1 MRRAVTKMA
10 TTNQTRG
17 KRAQKLLA
25 FLLSVVLVLSL
36 FAGSF
41 NFASA
46 ADTEQSSPF
55 SETELALLDAIDTDF
70 ILENIEYVHNNIGPR
85 VAGTPADEAS
95 AAYFAG
101 VLESLGYEP
110 FSLAT
115 AADGTDDYF
124 ETIDNNATVNNRIG
138 ASVTINGRTYG
149 ALAPGW
155 SDESVY
161 QGYNTPTV
169 TAETVY
175 FENVD
180 DAVAADAADIEGK
193 IVLTN
198 RKSLTEWAR
207 NSTAFADA
215 ARALEAKGAAA
226 VVFFYSKYTV
236 SEDGATSSER
246 AFPAPTTGDVI
257 NIPVVLAT
265 YLDGRAIV
273 KALTDGD
280 TVTSTTATVVNR
292 RNTHTSNILAIKEAE
307 TPSDKYVIVGAHRDS
322 VTGAEGV
329 NDNLSGTVNVL
340 AIAKALQEIPTD
352 YNVIFALWAAEEDG
366 LIGSKYFYSEFLYPD
381 NWGVE
386 HVVAYYN
393 MDMAAPAQTRN
404 SVLTVH
410 TPYRDENRQPLQSVA
425 ADVAEAQAERYW
437 DYTDGAF
444 ADWWTEGPDDLVDLQ
459 YFGSCSDHASIT
471 GATGA
476 NGTEK
481 LAFGEGIPSVYI
493 FWGDNIGDGRN
504 DVTEQNYHVVGDIY
518 EWPEDED
525 QFIVVSDTEYFSGNY
540 SIERAQILASVFALS
555 VYNTAA
561 APIDGIEDG
570 ETYYGDTAFT
580 VAYNYRDSVSVD
592 GEAVTLDETGAYVI
606 LADGEEHTIVVTD
619 VFGNT
624 ATYTATI
631 DYTYTVTFVADETV
645 VAEKTVNAGA
655 ALTEIPEIPA
665 KEGYTKI
672 DPVWDVTDF
681 SAITSDLTVNA
692 VYTPDP
698 IVLPFTDID
707 PEEYYYEALVW
718 GYEDGVVAGTT
729 ETTFSPSEEVTR
741 AQIVAFLYRLA
752 GSPASG
758 TQVPFTDVSAEAYYA
773 QALAWAVEQKIAYGV
788 SATAFEPDRAVTREE
803 FVSFL
808 YRYAQLQGNIGGE
821 PADLSG
827 FQDAASVSAWAKNAV
842 EWAVRQGI
850 AVGVETDVLAPQGT
864 ATRAQAIAFLYRY
877 SQLG

>member
-1 MRRAVTKMA
+1 MA

-70 ILENIEYVHNNIGPR
+70 ILENIEYVHNHIGPR

-180 DAVAADAADIEGK
+180 DAVAADAAAVEGK

-198 RKSLTEWAR
+198 RKSLTEWDR

-236 SEDGATSSER
+236 SEDGATSRER

-280 TVTSTTATVVNR
+280 TVGSATATVVNR
-292 RNTHTSNILAIKEAE
+292 RNTHTSNILAVKEAE

-410 TPYRDENRQPLQSVA
+410 TPYRDENRQPLQSTA
-425 ADVAEAQAERYW
+425 GDVAEAQAERYW

-504 DVTEQNYHVVGDIY
+504 DVTEQNYHVVGDVY

-525 QFIVVSDTEYFSGNY
+525 VFTVVGDSEPFTGNY

-580 VAYNYRDSVSVD
+580 VAYNYRDSVFVD
-592 GEAVTLDETGAYVI
+592 GEAVTLDETGAYV
-606 LADGEEHTIVVTD
+606 LPADGEQHTVVVTD

-624 ATYTATI
+624 AS
-631 DYTYTVTFVADETV
+631 YTVE
-645 VAEKTVNAGA
+645 VN
-655 ALTEIPEIPA
+655 E
-665 KEGYTKI
+665 
-672 DPVWDVTDF
+672 
-681 SAITSDLTVNA
+681 
-692 VYTPDP
+692 
-698 IVLPFTDID
+698 IVLPFTDVD
-707 PEEYYYEALVW
+707 LTDYYGDALVW
-718 GYEDGVVAGTT
+718 SYVNGVVAGTT

-758 TQVPFTDVSAEAYYA
+758 TQVPFTDVSAKAYYA
-773 QALAWAVEQKIAYGV
+773 KALAWAVEQKIAYGV

-808 YRYAQLQGNIGGE
+808 YRYAQLQGDISGE

-842 EWAVRQGI
+842 AWAVRQGI

>member
-70 ILENIEYVHNNIGPR
+70 ILENIEYIHNHIGPR

-180 DAVAADAADIEGK
+180 DAVAADAADVEGK

-198 RKSLTEWAR
+198 RKSLTEWDR

-236 SEDGATSSER
+236 SEDGATSRER

-280 TVTSTTATVVNR
+280 TVGSATATVVNR
-292 RNTHTSNILAIKEAE
+292 RNTHTSNILAVKEAE

-504 DVTEQNYHVVGDIY
+504 DVTEQNYHVVGDVY

-525 QFIVVSDTEYFSGNY
+525 VFTVVGDSEPFTGNY

-580 VAYNYRDSVSVD
+580 VAYNYRDSVFVD
-592 GEAVTLDETGAYVI
+592 GEAAALDETGAYV
-606 LADGEEHTIVVTD
+606 LPADGEQHTVVVTD

-624 ATYTATI
+624 AS
-631 DYTYTVTFVADETV
+631 YTVE
-645 VAEKTVNAGA
+645 VN
-655 ALTEIPEIPA
+655 E
-665 KEGYTKI
+665 
-672 DPVWDVTDF
+672 
-681 SAITSDLTVNA
+681 
-692 VYTPDP
+692 
-698 IVLPFTDID
+698 IVLPFTDVD
-707 PEEYYYEALVW
+707 LTDYYGDALVW
-718 GYEDGVVAGTT
+718 SYVNGVVAGTT

-788 SATAFEPDRAVTREE
+788 SAAAFEPDRAVTREE

-808 YRYAQLQGNIGGE
+808 YRYAQLQGDISGE

-850 AVGVETDVLAPQGT
+850 AVGVATDVLAPQGT

>member
-46 ADTEQSSPF
+46 ADTEQSSSF

-180 DAVAADAADIEGK
+180 DAVAADAAAVEGK

-198 RKSLTEWAR
+198 RKSLTEWDR

-236 SEDGATSSER
+236 SEDGATSRER

-280 TVTSTTATVVNR
+280 TVGSATATVVNR
-292 RNTHTSNILAIKEAE
+292 RNTHTSNILAVKEAE

-580 VAYNYRDSVSVD
+580 VAYNYRDSVFVD
-592 GEAVTLDETGAYVI
+592 GEAVTLDETGAYV
-606 LADGEEHTIVVTD
+606 LPADGEQHTVVVTD

-624 ATYTATI
+624 AS
-631 DYTYTVTFVADETV
+631 YTVE
-645 VAEKTVNAGA
+645 VN
-655 ALTEIPEIPA
+655 E
-665 KEGYTKI
+665 
-672 DPVWDVTDF
+672 
-681 SAITSDLTVNA
+681 
-692 VYTPDP
+692 
-698 IVLPFTDID
+698 IVLPFTDVD
-707 PEEYYYEALVW
+707 LTDYYGDALVW
-718 GYEDGVVAGTT
+718 SYINGVVAGTT

-752 GSPASG
+752 GSPASD

>member
-10 TTNQTRG
+10 TTNQTKG

-180 DAVAADAADIEGK
+180 DAVAADAADVEGK

-198 RKSLTEWAR
+198 RKSLTEWDR

-236 SEDGATSSER
+236 SEDGATSRER

-280 TVTSTTATVVNR
+280 TVGSATATVVNR
-292 RNTHTSNILAIKEAE
+292 RNTHTSNILAVKEAE

-410 TPYRDENRQPLQSVA
+410 TPYRDENRQPLQSTA
-425 ADVAEAQAERYW
+425 GDVAEAQAERYW

-504 DVTEQNYHVVGDIY
+504 DVTEQNYHVVGDVY

-525 QFIVVSDTEYFSGNY
+525 VFTVVGDSEPFTGNY

-580 VAYNYRDSVSVD
+580 VAYNYRDSVFVD
-592 GEAVTLDETGAYVI
+592 GEAVALDEAGAYV
-606 LADGEEHTIVVTD
+606 LPADGEQHTVVVTD

-624 ATYTATI
+624 VS
-631 DYTYTVTFVADETV
+631 YTVE
-645 VAEKTVNAGA
+645 VN
-655 ALTEIPEIPA
+655 EII
-665 KEGYTKI
+665 
-672 DPVWDVTDF
+672 
-681 SAITSDLTVNA
+681 
-692 VYTPDP
+692 
-698 IVLPFTDID
+698 LPFTDVD
-707 PEEYYYEALVW
+707 LTDYYGDALVW
-718 GYEDGVVAGTT
+718 SYVNGVVAGTT

-752 GSPASG
+752 GSPASD

-808 YRYAQLQGNIGGE
+808 YRYAQLQGDISGE

-864 ATRAQAIAFLYRY
+864 ATRAQAIALLYRY

>member
-1 MRRAVTKMA
+1 MA

-70 ILENIEYVHNNIGPR
+70 ILENIEYVHNHIGPR

-198 RKSLTEWAR
+198 RKSLTEWDR

-236 SEDGATSSER
+236 SEDGATSRER

-280 TVTSTTATVVNR
+280 TVGSATATVVNR
-292 RNTHTSNILAIKEAE
+292 RNTHTSNILAVKEAE

-410 TPYRDENRQPLQSVA
+410 TPYRDENRQPLQSTA
-425 ADVAEAQAERYW
+425 GDVAEAQAERYW

-504 DVTEQNYHVVGDIY
+504 DVTEQNYHVVGDVY

-525 QFIVVSDTEYFSGNY
+525 VFTVVGDSEPFTGNY

-592 GEAVTLDETGAYVI
+592 GEAVALDEAGAYV
-606 LADGEEHTIVVTD
+606 LPADGEQHTVVVTD

-624 ATYTATI
+624 AS
-631 DYTYTVTFVADETV
+631 YTVE
-645 VAEKTVNAGA
+645 VN
-655 ALTEIPEIPA
+655 E
-665 KEGYTKI
+665 
-672 DPVWDVTDF
+672 
-681 SAITSDLTVNA
+681 
-692 VYTPDP
+692 
-698 IVLPFTDID
+698 IVLPFTDVD
-707 PEEYYYEALVW
+707 LTDYYGDALVW
-718 GYEDGVVAGTT
+718 SYVNGIVAGTT

-758 TQVPFTDVSAEAYYA
+758 TQVPFTDVSAKAYYA
-773 QALAWAVEQKIAYGV
+773 KALAWAVEQKIAYGV
-788 SATAFEPDRAVTREE
+788 SAAAFEPDRAVTREE

-808 YRYAQLQGNIGGE
+808 YRYAQLQGDISGE

>member
-1 MRRAVTKMA
+1 MA
-10 TTNQTRG
+10 TTNQTKG

-180 DAVAADAADIEGK
+180 DAVAADAADVEGK

-198 RKSLTEWAR
+198 RKSLTEWDR

-236 SEDGATSSER
+236 SEDGATSRER

-410 TPYRDENRQPLQSVA
+410 TPYRDENRQPLQSTA
-425 ADVAEAQAERYW
+425 GDVAEAQAERYW

-504 DVTEQNYHVVGDIY
+504 DVTEQNYHVVGDVY

-525 QFIVVSDTEYFSGNY
+525 VFTVVGDSEPFTGNY

-580 VAYNYRDSVSVD
+580 VAYNYRDSVFVD
-592 GEAVTLDETGAYVI
+592 GEAVTLDETGAYV
-606 LADGEEHTIVVTD
+606 LPADGEQHTVAVTD

-624 ATYTATI
+624 AS
-631 DYTYTVTFVADETV
+631 YTVE
-645 VAEKTVNAGA
+645 VN
-655 ALTEIPEIPA
+655 E
-665 KEGYTKI
+665 
-672 DPVWDVTDF
+672 
-681 SAITSDLTVNA
+681 
-692 VYTPDP
+692 
-698 IVLPFTDID
+698 IVLPFTDVD
-707 PEEYYYEALVW
+707 LTDYYGDALVW
-718 GYEDGVVAGTT
+718 SYVNGVVAGTT

-773 QALAWAVEQKIAYGV
+773 KALAWAVEQKIAYGV
-788 SATAFEPDRAVTREE
+788 SAAAFEPDRAVTREE

-842 EWAVRQGI
+842 AWAVRQGI

>member
-10 TTNQTRG
+10 TTNQTKG

-70 ILENIEYVHNNIGPR
+70 ILENIEYVHNHIGPR

-161 QGYNTPTV
+161 QGYDTPTV

-180 DAVAADAADIEGK
+180 DAVAADAADVEGK

-198 RKSLTEWAR
+198 RKSLTEWDR

-236 SEDGATSSER
+236 SEDGATSRER
-246 AFPAPTTGDVI
+246 AFPAPTTGNVI

-292 RNTHTSNILAIKEAE
+292 RNTHTSNILAVKEAE

-410 TPYRDENRQPLQSVA
+410 TPYRDENRQPLQSTA
-425 ADVAEAQAERYW
+425 GDVAEAQAERYW

-504 DVTEQNYHVVGDIY
+504 DVTEQNYHVVGDVY

-525 QFIVVSDTEYFSGNY
+525 VFTVVGDSEPFTGNY

-580 VAYNYRDSVSVD
+580 VAYNYRDSVFVD
-592 GEAVTLDETGAYVI
+592 GEAVTLDETGAYV
-606 LADGEEHTIVVTD
+606 LPADGEQHTVVVTD

-624 ATYTATI
+624 AS
-631 DYTYTVTFVADETV
+631 YTVE
-645 VAEKTVNAGA
+645 VN
-655 ALTEIPEIPA
+655 E
-665 KEGYTKI
+665 
-672 DPVWDVTDF
+672 
-681 SAITSDLTVNA
+681 
-692 VYTPDP
+692 
-698 IVLPFTDID
+698 IVLPFTDVD
-707 PEEYYYEALVW
+707 LTDYYGDALVW
-718 GYEDGVVAGTT
+718 SYVNGVVAGTT

-758 TQVPFTDVSAEAYYA
+758 TQVPFTDVSAKAYYA

-808 YRYAQLQGNIGGE
+808 YRYAQLQGNIDGE

>member
-1 MRRAVTKMA
+1 MA

-25 FLLSVVLVLSL
+25 FLLSAVLVLSL

-70 ILENIEYVHNNIGPR
+70 ILENIEYVHNHIGPR

-180 DAVAADAADIEGK
+180 DAVAADAADVEGK

-198 RKSLTEWAR
+198 RKSLTEWDR

-236 SEDGATSSER
+236 SEDGATSRER

-280 TVTSTTATVVNR
+280 TVGSATATVVNR

-580 VAYNYRDSVSVD
+580 VAYNYRDSVFVD
-592 GEAVTLDETGAYVI
+592 GEAVTLDETGAYV
-606 LADGEEHTIVVTD
+606 LPADGEQHTVVVTD

-624 ATYTATI
+624 AS
-631 DYTYTVTFVADETV
+631 YTVE
-645 VAEKTVNAGA
+645 VN
-655 ALTEIPEIPA
+655 E
-665 KEGYTKI
+665 
-672 DPVWDVTDF
+672 
-681 SAITSDLTVNA
+681 
-692 VYTPDP
+692 
-698 IVLPFTDID
+698 IVLPFTDVD
-707 PEEYYYEALVW
+707 LTDYYGDALVW
-718 GYEDGVVAGTT
+718 SYINGVVAGTT

-773 QALAWAVEQKIAYGV
+773 QALAWAVEHKIAYGV

-808 YRYAQLQGNIGGE
+808 YRYAQLQGDIGGE

-842 EWAVRQGI
+842 AWAVRQGI
-850 AVGVETDVLAPQGT
+850 AVGVETDVLAPRGT

>member
-1 MRRAVTKMA
+1 MV
-10 TTNQTRG
+10 TTNQTKG
-17 KRAQKLLA
+17 KRAKKVLA
-25 FLLSVVLVLSL
+25 FFLSVVLVLSL
-36 FAGSF
+36 LAGSF

-46 ADTEQSSPF
+46 AEPEQAPF
-55 SETELALLDAIDTDF
+55 SETERNLLDAIDTDF
-70 ILENIEYVHNNIGPR
+70 ILENIEYIHNNIGPR

-95 AAYFAG
+95 AVYFAG
-101 VLESLGYEP
+101 VLESLGYQP

-138 ASVTINGRTYG
+138 GSVTINGRTYG

-155 SDESVY
+155 NDASVY
-161 QGYNTPTV
+161 QGYNTPSV

-180 DAVAADAADIEGK
+180 DAVAADSAAIDGK

-207 NSTAFADA
+207 NSTEFADA
-215 ARALEAKGAAA
+215 ARALEEKGAAA

-236 SEDGATSSER
+236 SADGATSSER

-257 NIPVVLAT
+257 NIPVVLTT
-265 YLDGRAIV
+265 YLDGRQIV
-273 KALTDGD
+273 KTLADGE
-280 TVTSTTATVVNR
+280 TVTATVENR

-307 TPSDKYVIVGAHRDS
+307 TPSDQYVIIGAHRDS
-322 VTGAEGV
+322 VVGAEGV
-329 NDNLSGTVNVL
+329 DDNLSGTVNVL
-340 AIAKALQEIPTD
+340 AIAKALQDIPTD

-393 MDMAAPAQTRN
+393 MDMAATSQTRN

-410 TPYRDENRQPLQSVA
+410 TPYRDENKQPLQSVA

-444 ADWWTEGPDDLVDLQ
+444 SDWWTEGPDDLVDLQ

-504 DVTEQNYHVVGDIY
+504 DVTEQNYHVIGDIY

-525 QFIVVSDTEYFSGNY
+525 QFIVVGDTEYFSGNY

-561 APIDGIEDG
+561 APVDGIEDG
-570 ETYYGDTAFT
+570 GTYYGDTAFT
-580 VAYNYRDSVSVD
+580 VAYNYRNAVTVD
-592 GEAVTLDETGAYVI
+592 GQAVALDGDGAYV
-606 LADGEEHTIVVTD
+606 LPADNTQHTIVVTD
-619 VFGNT
+619 VFGKT
-624 ATYTATI
+624 ATYT
-631 DYTYTVTFVADETV
+631 VQ
-645 VAEKTVNAGA
+645 VN
-655 ALTEIPEIPA
+655 EPQ
-665 KEGYTKI
+665 
-672 DPVWDVTDF
+672 
-681 SAITSDLTVNA
+681 
-692 VYTPDP
+692 TPDP
-698 IVLPFTDID
+698 VTLPFTDID
-707 PEEYYYEALVW
+707 PDGYYYGALAW
-718 GYEDGVVAGTT
+718 GYTGGIVKGTA
-729 ETTFSPSEEVTR
+729 ETTFSPALDVTR
-741 AQIVAFLYRLA
+741 AQVVTLLYRLA
-752 GSPASG
+752 NEPESAAKI
-758 TQVPFTDVSAEAYYA
+758 PFADVSDGAYYA
-773 QALAWAVEQKIAYGV
+773 QALAWAVENKIALGV
-788 SATAFEPDRAVTREE
+788 SATAFEPNRAVTREE
-803 FVSFL
+803 FVTFL
-808 YRYAQLQGNIGGE
+808 YRYAQLQGSAGGGRAE
-821 PADLSG
+821 LSR
-827 FQDAASVSAWAKNAV
+827 FQDAPRISAWAADAIA
-842 EWAVRQGI
+842 WAAAREIVF
-850 AVGVETDVLAPQGT
+850 GVETDVLAPQGT
-864 ATRAQAIAFLYRY
+864 ATRAQAIVFLYRY

>member
-1 MRRAVTKMA
+1 MTTKKQ
-10 TTNQTRG
+10 TNR
-17 KRAQKLLA
+17 KRTQKWIT

-36 FAGSF
+36 FVGSF

-46 ADTEQSSPF
+46 AETEQHGSF
-55 SETELALLDAIDTDF
+55 DETELALLDAIDTAF
-70 ILENIEYVHNNIGPR
+70 ILENVEYIHNNIGPR

-101 VLESLGYEP
+101 VLQALGYEP

-124 ETIDNNATVNNRIG
+124 ETITNSRVNDRIG
-138 ASVTINGRTYG
+138 ASITINGRTYA

-155 SDESVY
+155 SDASVY
-161 QGYNTPTV
+161 QGYNTPSITGQ
-169 TAETVY
+169 TVY

-180 DAVAADAADIEGK
+180 DAVAAEASAVAGK

-198 RKSLTEWAR
+198 RKSLDEWGR
-207 NSTAFADA
+207 NSTDFADA
-215 ARALEAKGAAA
+215 ARALQEKGAAA

-236 SEDGATSSER
+236 SEDGGTSSER
-246 AFPAPTTGDVI
+246 AFPAPTSGETI
-257 NIPVVLAT
+257 YIPVILAS

-273 KALTDGD
+273 KALTDGE
-280 TVTSTTATVVNR
+280 TVNSATATVVNR
-292 RNTHTSNILAIKEAE
+292 RNTYTSNILAIKEAE
-307 TPSDKYVIVGAHRDS
+307 TSSDKYVIVGAHRDS
-322 VTGAEGV
+322 VFGAEGV

-340 AIAKALQEIPTD
+340 AIAKALKNIPTD

-393 MDMAAPAQTRN
+393 MDMAAPAQQRN

-410 TPYRDENRQPLQSVA
+410 TPYRDENRQPLQSAA

-437 DYTDGAF
+437 AYTDGAY

-481 LAFGEGIPSVYI
+481 LAFGAGIPSVYI

-504 DVTEQNYHVVGDIY
+504 DVTEQNYHVIGDIY

-525 QFIVVSDTEYFSGNY
+525 VFTAVGDSEPFSGNY
-540 SIERAQILASVFALS
+540 SIVRAKILASVFALS

-561 APIDGIEDG
+561 SPVAGIEDG
-570 ETYYGDTAFT
+570 GTYYGDTAFT
-580 VAYNYRDSVSVD
+580 VAYNYRGNVTVD
-592 GEAVTLDETGAYVI
+592 GQTIALDADGAYV
-606 LADGEEHTIVVTD
+606 LPADNAQHTVAVTD
-619 VFGNT
+619 VFGET
-624 ATYTATI
+624 ATYTVQV
-631 DYTYTVTFVADETV
+631 DEVVT
-645 VAEKTVNAGA
+645 
-655 ALTEIPEIPA
+655 
-665 KEGYTKI
+665 
-672 DPVWDVTDF
+672 PVPV
-681 SAITSDLTVNA
+681 
-692 VYTPDP
+692 
-698 IVLPFTDID
+698 VLPFTDID
-707 PEEYYYEALVW
+707 PEGYYYEALVW
-718 GYEDGVVAGTT
+718 GYGDGVVAGTT

-758 TQVPFTDVSAEAYYA
+758 AQVSFTDVSAEAYYA
-773 QALAWAVEQKIAYGV
+773 QALAWAVENKIAYGV
-788 SATAFEPDRAVTREE
+788 SVTAFEPDRAVTREE

-808 YRYAQLQGNIGGE
+808 YRYARLQGNISGE
-821 PADLSG
+821 AADLSG
-827 FQDAASVSAWAKNAV
+827 FQDADSVSPWARNEVAWAVK
-842 EWAVRQGI
+842 QGI
-850 AVGVETDVLAPQGT
+850 AVGVETNVLAPQGT
-864 ATRAQAIAFLYRY
+864 ATRAQAVSFLHRY
-877 SQLG
+877 SQRGETVA

>member
-25 FLLSVVLVLSL
+25 FLLSAVLVLSL
-36 FAGSF
+36 FVGSF

-46 ADTEQSSPF
+46 ADTEQSSIF

-70 ILENIEYVHNNIGPR
+70 ILENIEYVHNHIGPR

-180 DAVAADAADIEGK
+180 DAVAADAADVEGK

-198 RKSLTEWAR
+198 RKSLTEWDR

-236 SEDGATSSER
+236 SEDGATSRER

-280 TVTSTTATVVNR
+280 TVGSATATVVNR
-292 RNTHTSNILAIKEAE
+292 RNTHTSNILAVKEAE
-307 TPSDKYVIVGAHRDS
+307 TPSDKYVIVGGHRDS
-322 VTGAEGV
+322 VVGAEGV
-329 NDNLSGTVNVL
+329 DDNLSGAVNVL

-393 MDMAAPAQTRN
+393 MDMAATAQTRN

-504 DVTEQNYHVVGDIY
+504 DVTEQNYHVVGDVY

-525 QFIVVSDTEYFSGNY
+525 VFTVVGDSEPFTGNY

-580 VAYNYRDSVSVD
+580 VAYNYRDSVFVD
-592 GEAVTLDETGAYVI
+592 GEAVTLDETGAYV
-606 LADGEEHTIVVTD
+606 LPADGEQHTVVVTD

-624 ATYTATI
+624 AS
-631 DYTYTVTFVADETV
+631 YTVE
-645 VAEKTVNAGA
+645 VN
-655 ALTEIPEIPA
+655 E
-665 KEGYTKI
+665 
-672 DPVWDVTDF
+672 
-681 SAITSDLTVNA
+681 
-692 VYTPDP
+692 
-698 IVLPFTDID
+698 IVLPFTDVD
-707 PEEYYYEALVW
+707 LTDYYGDALVW
-718 GYEDGVVAGTT
+718 SYINGVVAGTT

-758 TQVPFTDVSAEAYYA
+758 TQVPFTDVSAKAYYA

-808 YRYAQLQGNIGGE
+808 YRYAQLQGNIDGE

>member
-1 MRRAVTKMA
+1 MA

-70 ILENIEYVHNNIGPR
+70 ILENIEYVHNHIGPR

-198 RKSLTEWAR
+198 RKSLTEWDR

-236 SEDGATSSER
+236 SEDGATSRER

-280 TVTSTTATVVNR
+280 TVGSATATVVNR
-292 RNTHTSNILAIKEAE
+292 RNTHTSNILAVKEAE

-570 ETYYGDTAFT
+570 ETCYGDTAFT

-592 GEAVTLDETGAYVI
+592 GEAVTLDETGAYV
-606 LADGEEHTIVVTD
+606 LPADGEQHTVVVTD

-624 ATYTATI
+624 AS
-631 DYTYTVTFVADETV
+631 YTVE
-645 VAEKTVNAGA
+645 VN
-655 ALTEIPEIPA
+655 E
-665 KEGYTKI
+665 
-672 DPVWDVTDF
+672 
-681 SAITSDLTVNA
+681 
-692 VYTPDP
+692 
-698 IVLPFTDID
+698 IVLPFTDVD
-707 PEEYYYEALVW
+707 LTDYYGDALVW
-718 GYEDGVVAGTT
+718 SYVNGVVAGTT

-808 YRYAQLQGNIGGE
+808 YRYAQLQGDISGE

-842 EWAVRQGI
+842 AWAVRQGI

-864 ATRAQAIAFLYRY
+864 GTRAQAITFLYRY

>member
-70 ILENIEYVHNNIGPR
+70 ILENIEYVHNHIGPR

-180 DAVAADAADIEGK
+180 DAVAADAADVEGK

-198 RKSLTEWAR
+198 RKSLTEWDR

-236 SEDGATSSER
+236 SEDGATSRER

-280 TVTSTTATVVNR
+280 TVGSATATVVNR
-292 RNTHTSNILAIKEAE
+292 RNTHTSNILAVKEAE
-307 TPSDKYVIVGAHRDS
+307 TPSDKYVIVGGHRDS
-322 VTGAEGV
+322 VVGAEGV
-329 NDNLSGTVNVL
+329 DDNLSGAVNVL

-393 MDMAAPAQTRN
+393 MDMAATAQTRN

-504 DVTEQNYHVVGDIY
+504 DVTEQNYHVVGDVY

-525 QFIVVSDTEYFSGNY
+525 VFTVVGDSEPFTGNY

-580 VAYNYRDSVSVD
+580 VAYNYRDSVFVD
-592 GEAVTLDETGAYVI
+592 GEAAALDETGAYV
-606 LADGEEHTIVVTD
+606 LPADGEQHTVVVTD

-624 ATYTATI
+624 AS
-631 DYTYTVTFVADETV
+631 YTVE
-645 VAEKTVNAGA
+645 VN
-655 ALTEIPEIPA
+655 EII
-665 KEGYTKI
+665 
-672 DPVWDVTDF
+672 
-681 SAITSDLTVNA
+681 
-692 VYTPDP
+692 
-698 IVLPFTDID
+698 LPFTDVD
-707 PEEYYYEALVW
+707 LTDYYGDALVW
-718 GYEDGVVAGTT
+718 SYVNGVVAGTT

-752 GSPASG
+752 GSPASD

-842 EWAVRQGI
+842 AWAVRQGI

-864 ATRAQAIAFLYRY
+864 ATRAQAIALLYRY

>member
-1 MRRAVTKMA
+1 MA
-10 TTNQTRG
+10 TTNQTKG

-180 DAVAADAADIEGK
+180 DAVAADAADVEGK

-198 RKSLTEWAR
+198 RKSLTEWDR

-215 ARALEAKGAAA
+215 ARELEAKGAAA

-236 SEDGATSSER
+236 SEDGATSRER

-257 NIPVVLAT
+257 HIPVVLAT

-580 VAYNYRDSVSVD
+580 VAYNYRDSVFVD
-592 GEAVTLDETGAYVI
+592 GEAVTLDETGAYV
-606 LADGEEHTIVVTD
+606 LPADGEQHTVVVTD

-624 ATYTATI
+624 AS
-631 DYTYTVTFVADETV
+631 YTVE
-645 VAEKTVNAGA
+645 VN
-655 ALTEIPEIPA
+655 E
-665 KEGYTKI
+665 
-672 DPVWDVTDF
+672 
-681 SAITSDLTVNA
+681 
-692 VYTPDP
+692 
-698 IVLPFTDID
+698 IVLPFTDVD
-707 PEEYYYEALVW
+707 LTDYYGDALVW
-718 GYEDGVVAGTT
+718 SYVNGVVAGTT

-808 YRYAQLQGNIGGE
+808 YRYAQLQGDISGE

-842 EWAVRQGI
+842 AWAVRQGI

-864 ATRAQAIAFLYRY
+864 GTRAQAITFLYRY

>member
-10 TTNQTRG
+10 TTNQTKG

-124 ETIDNNATVNNRIG
+124 ETIGNNATVNNRIG

-180 DAVAADAADIEGK
+180 DAVAADAADVEGK

-198 RKSLTEWAR
+198 RKSLTEWDR

-236 SEDGATSSER
+236 SEDGATSRER

-280 TVTSTTATVVNR
+280 TVGSATATVVNR
-292 RNTHTSNILAIKEAE
+292 RNTHTSNILAVKEAE

-410 TPYRDENRQPLQSVA
+410 TPYRDENRQPLQSTA
-425 ADVAEAQAERYW
+425 GDVAEAQAERYW

-504 DVTEQNYHVVGDIY
+504 DVTEQNYHVVGDVY

-525 QFIVVSDTEYFSGNY
+525 VFTVVGDSEPFTGNY

-580 VAYNYRDSVSVD
+580 VAYNYRDSVFVD
-592 GEAVTLDETGAYVI
+592 GEAAALDETGAYV
-606 LADGEEHTIVVTD
+606 LPADGEQHTVVVTD

-624 ATYTATI
+624 VS
-631 DYTYTVTFVADETV
+631 YTVE
-645 VAEKTVNAGA
+645 VN
-655 ALTEIPEIPA
+655 EII
-665 KEGYTKI
+665 
-672 DPVWDVTDF
+672 
-681 SAITSDLTVNA
+681 
-692 VYTPDP
+692 
-698 IVLPFTDID
+698 LPFTDVD
-707 PEEYYYEALVW
+707 LTDYYGDALVW
-718 GYEDGVVAGTT
+718 SYVNGVVAGTT

-752 GSPASG
+752 GSPASD

-808 YRYAQLQGNIGGE
+808 YRYAQLQGDISGE

-842 EWAVRQGI
+842 AWAVRQGI

>member
-70 ILENIEYVHNNIGPR
+70 ILENIEYVHNHIGPR

-180 DAVAADAADIEGK
+180 DAVAADAAAVKGK

-198 RKSLTEWAR
+198 RKSLTEWDR

-236 SEDGATSSER
+236 SEDGATSRER

-280 TVTSTTATVVNR
+280 TVGSATATVVNR
-292 RNTHTSNILAIKEAE
+292 RNTHTSNILAVKEAE

-410 TPYRDENRQPLQSVA
+410 TPYRDENRQPLQSTA
-425 ADVAEAQAERYW
+425 GDVAEAQAERYW

-570 ETYYGDTAFT
+570 ETCYGDTAFT

-592 GEAVTLDETGAYVI
+592 GEAVTLDETGAYV
-606 LADGEEHTIVVTD
+606 LPADGEQHTVVVTD

-624 ATYTATI
+624 VS
-631 DYTYTVTFVADETV
+631 YTVE
-645 VAEKTVNAGA
+645 VN
-655 ALTEIPEIPA
+655 EII
-665 KEGYTKI
+665 
-672 DPVWDVTDF
+672 
-681 SAITSDLTVNA
+681 
-692 VYTPDP
+692 
-698 IVLPFTDID
+698 LPFTDVD
-707 PEEYYYEALVW
+707 LTDYYGDALVW
-718 GYEDGVVAGTT
+718 SYVNGVVAGTT

-752 GSPASG
+752 GSPASD

>member
-10 TTNQTRG
+10 TTNQTKG

-46 ADTEQSSPF
+46 ADTEQSSSF

-70 ILENIEYVHNNIGPR
+70 ILENIEYVHNHIGPR

-180 DAVAADAADIEGK
+180 DAVAADAADVEGK

-198 RKSLTEWAR
+198 RKSLTEWDR

-236 SEDGATSSER
+236 SEDGATSRER

-280 TVTSTTATVVNR
+280 TVGSATATVVNR
-292 RNTHTSNILAIKEAE
+292 RNTHTSNILAVKEAE

-410 TPYRDENRQPLQSVA
+410 TPYRDENRQPLQSTA
-425 ADVAEAQAERYW
+425 GDVAEAQAERYW

-504 DVTEQNYHVVGDIY
+504 DVTEQNYHVVGDVY

-525 QFIVVSDTEYFSGNY
+525 VFTVVGDSEPFTGNY

-570 ETYYGDTAFT
+570 KTYYGDTAFT
-580 VAYNYRDSVSVD
+580 VAYNYRDSVFVD
-592 GEAVTLDETGAYVI
+592 GEAAALDETGAYV
-606 LADGEEHTIVVTD
+606 LPADGEQHTVVVTD

-624 ATYTATI
+624 AS
-631 DYTYTVTFVADETV
+631 YTVE
-645 VAEKTVNAGA
+645 VN
-655 ALTEIPEIPA
+655 E
-665 KEGYTKI
+665 
-672 DPVWDVTDF
+672 
-681 SAITSDLTVNA
+681 
-692 VYTPDP
+692 
-698 IVLPFTDID
+698 IVLPFTDVD
-707 PEEYYYEALVW
+707 LTDYYGDALVW
-718 GYEDGVVAGTT
+718 SYVNGVVAGTT

-808 YRYAQLQGNIGGE
+808 YRYAQLQGDISGE

>member
-10 TTNQTRG
+10 TTNQTKG

-70 ILENIEYVHNNIGPR
+70 ILENIEYVHNHIGPR

-180 DAVAADAADIEGK
+180 DAVAADAADVEGK

-198 RKSLTEWAR
+198 RKSLTEWDR

-236 SEDGATSSER
+236 SEDGATSRER

-280 TVTSTTATVVNR
+280 TVGSATATVVNR
-292 RNTHTSNILAIKEAE
+292 RNTHTSNILAVKEAE

-410 TPYRDENRQPLQSVA
+410 TPYRDENRQPLQSTA
-425 ADVAEAQAERYW
+425 GDVAEAQAERYW

-525 QFIVVSDTEYFSGNY
+525 VFTVVGDSEPFTGNY

-580 VAYNYRDSVSVD
+580 VAYNYRDSVFVD
-592 GEAVTLDETGAYVI
+592 GEAVTLDETGAYV
-606 LADGEEHTIVVTD
+606 LPADGEQHTVAVTD

-624 ATYTATI
+624 AS
-631 DYTYTVTFVADETV
+631 YTVE
-645 VAEKTVNAGA
+645 VN
-655 ALTEIPEIPA
+655 E
-665 KEGYTKI
+665 
-672 DPVWDVTDF
+672 
-681 SAITSDLTVNA
+681 
-692 VYTPDP
+692 
-698 IVLPFTDID
+698 IVLPFTDVD
-707 PEEYYYEALVW
+707 LTDYYGDALVW
-718 GYEDGVVAGTT
+718 SYVNGVVAGTT

-808 YRYAQLQGNIGGE
+808 YRYAQLQGDIGGE

-842 EWAVRQGI
+842 AWAVRQGI
-850 AVGVETDVLAPQGT
+850 AVGVETDVLAPRGT

>member
-10 TTNQTRG
+10 TTNQTKG

-70 ILENIEYVHNNIGPR
+70 ILENIEYVHNHIGPR

-161 QGYNTPTV
+161 QGHNTPTV

-180 DAVAADAADIEGK
+180 DAVAADAADVEGK

-198 RKSLTEWAR
+198 RKSLTEWDR

-236 SEDGATSSER
+236 SEDGATSRER

-410 TPYRDENRQPLQSVA
+410 TPYRDENRQPLQSTA
-425 ADVAEAQAERYW
+425 GDVAEAQAERYW

-504 DVTEQNYHVVGDIY
+504 DVTEQNYHVVGDVY

-525 QFIVVSDTEYFSGNY
+525 VFTVVGDSEPFTGNY

-592 GEAVTLDETGAYVI
+592 GEAVALDEAGAYV
-606 LADGEEHTIVVTD
+606 LPADGEQHTVVVTD

-624 ATYTATI
+624 AS
-631 DYTYTVTFVADETV
+631 YTVR
-645 VAEKTVNAGA
+645 VN
-655 ALTEIPEIPA
+655 E
-665 KEGYTKI
+665 
-672 DPVWDVTDF
+672 
-681 SAITSDLTVNA
+681 
-692 VYTPDP
+692 
-698 IVLPFTDID
+698 IVLPFTDVD
-707 PEEYYYEALVW
+707 LTDYYGDALVW
-718 GYEDGVVAGTT
+718 SYINGVVAGTT
-729 ETTFSPSEEVTR
+729 ETTFSPTEEVTR

-773 QALAWAVEQKIAYGV
+773 QALAWAVEHKIAYGV

-808 YRYAQLQGNIGGE
+808 YRYAQLQGDISGE
-821 PADLSG
+821 PADLAG

>member
-46 ADTEQSSPF
+46 ADTEQSSSF

-180 DAVAADAADIEGK
+180 DAVAADAADVEGK

-198 RKSLTEWAR
+198 RKSLTEWDR

-215 ARALEAKGAAA
+215 ARELEAKGAAA

-236 SEDGATSSER
+236 SEDGATSRER
-246 AFPAPTTGDVI
+246 AFPAPTTGDAI
-257 NIPVVLAT
+257 HIPVVLAT

-525 QFIVVSDTEYFSGNY
+525 VFTVVGDSEPFTGNY

-580 VAYNYRDSVSVD
+580 VAYNYRDSVFVD
-592 GEAVTLDETGAYVI
+592 GEAVTLDETGAYV
-606 LADGEEHTIVVTD
+606 LPADGEQHTVVVTD

-624 ATYTATI
+624 AS
-631 DYTYTVTFVADETV
+631 YTVE
-645 VAEKTVNAGA
+645 VN
-655 ALTEIPEIPA
+655 E
-665 KEGYTKI
+665 
-672 DPVWDVTDF
+672 
-681 SAITSDLTVNA
+681 
-692 VYTPDP
+692 
-698 IVLPFTDID
+698 IVLPFTDVD
-707 PEEYYYEALVW
+707 LTDYYGDALVW
-718 GYEDGVVAGTT
+718 SYVNGVVAGTT

-752 GSPASG
+752 GSPASD

-808 YRYAQLQGNIGGE
+808 YRYAQLQGDISGE

-842 EWAVRQGI
+842 EWTVRQGI

-864 ATRAQAIAFLYRY
+864 ATRAQAIALLYRY

>member
-10 TTNQTRG
+10 TTNQTKG

-180 DAVAADAADIEGK
+180 DAVAADAADVEGK

-198 RKSLTEWAR
+198 RKSLTEWDR

-215 ARALEAKGAAA
+215 ARELEAKGAAA

-236 SEDGATSSER
+236 SEDGATSRER

-257 NIPVVLAT
+257 HIPVVLAT

-592 GEAVTLDETGAYVI
+592 GEAVTLDETGAYV
-606 LADGEEHTIVVTD
+606 LPADGEQHTVVVTD

-624 ATYTATI
+624 AS
-631 DYTYTVTFVADETV
+631 YTVE
-645 VAEKTVNAGA
+645 VN
-655 ALTEIPEIPA
+655 E
-665 KEGYTKI
+665 
-672 DPVWDVTDF
+672 
-681 SAITSDLTVNA
+681 
-692 VYTPDP
+692 
-698 IVLPFTDID
+698 IVLPFTDVD
-707 PEEYYYEALVW
+707 LTDYYGDALVW
-718 GYEDGVVAGTT
+718 SYVNGVVAGTT

-758 TQVPFTDVSAEAYYA
+758 TQVPFTDVSAKAYYA
-773 QALAWAVEQKIAYGV
+773 KALAWAVEQKIAYGV

-808 YRYAQLQGNIGGE
+808 YRYAQLQGDISGE

-842 EWAVRQGI
+842 AWAVRQGI
-850 AVGVETDVLAPQGT
+850 AVGVETDVLAPRGT

>member
-10 TTNQTRG
+10 TTNQTKG

-70 ILENIEYVHNNIGPR
+70 ILENIEYVHNHIGPR

-180 DAVAADAADIEGK
+180 DAVAADAAAVEGK

-198 RKSLTEWAR
+198 RKSLTEWDR

-236 SEDGATSSER
+236 SEDGATSRER

-280 TVTSTTATVVNR
+280 TVGSATATVVNR

-580 VAYNYRDSVSVD
+580 VAYNYRDSVFVD
-592 GEAVTLDETGAYVI
+592 GEAVTLDETGAYV
-606 LADGEEHTIVVTD
+606 LPADGEQHTVVVTD

-624 ATYTATI
+624 AS
-631 DYTYTVTFVADETV
+631 YTVE
-645 VAEKTVNAGA
+645 VN
-655 ALTEIPEIPA
+655 E
-665 KEGYTKI
+665 
-672 DPVWDVTDF
+672 
-681 SAITSDLTVNA
+681 
-692 VYTPDP
+692 
-698 IVLPFTDID
+698 IVLPFTDVD
-707 PEEYYYEALVW
+707 LTDYYGDALVW
-718 GYEDGVVAGTT
+718 SYVNGVVAGTT

-758 TQVPFTDVSAEAYYA
+758 TQVPFTDVSAKAYYA

-808 YRYAQLQGNIGGE
+808 YRYAQLQGNIDGE